1 MAQLII
7 GNDHT
12 TLRETDPDTLALM
25 AVHAARK
32 RGVRAALADDRGRKV
47 PIVLPAGP
55 LGPACG
61 REDAT

>member
-1 MAQLII
+1 MAQLIV

-32 RGVRAALADDRGRKV
+32 TA
-47 PIVLPAGP
+47 
-55 LGPACG
+55 
-61 REDAT
+61 

>member
-25 AVHAARK
+25 ARK

-47 PIVLPAGP
+47 LIVLPAGP